1 MDCRMPRY
9 SPADS
14 SRAARMLALR
24 YVTTTDPGYTR
35 RRRGRGFAFFDTEDR
50 LVDKLAQR
58 AWLASLPIPPAW
70 TGVWICRYRNGH
82 ILATGRDAR
91 SRKQYLYHPD
101 WRAHRNQT
109 NFHRLAR
116 FGRAL
121 RAIRARV
128 DRDLRRRG
136 LLRERVLAAAVR
148 LMDATH
154 LRVGSEAYA
163 RENRTFGL
171 TTLLDRHLHLDGR
184 RLELS
189 FRAKGGQK
197 REIALT
203 DRRLA
208 RVLRQCEELP
218 GQRLFQYLDDAGRRH
233 AVDSQDI
240 NAYLRETAGEEFT
253 AKDFRTWGG
262 TVTALEYL
270 MEQADRE
277 REDVEQGVRNA
288 LEYAAAHL
296 GNTVAVTRQH
306 YVHPR
311 VLDAFRNGTLP
322 PRPRRRRLRLS
333 PAECVALK
341 ILTRR

>member
-1 MDCRMPRY
+1 MPRY

-14 SRAARMLALR
+14 SRAAKKLALR
-24 YVTTTDPGYTR
+24 YVSTSDPGYAR
-35 RRRGRGFAFFDTEDR
+35 QRRGRGFAYFDADGE
-50 LVDKLAQR
+50 LVGKLELR
-58 AWLASLPIPPAW
+58 AWLSSLPIPPAW
-70 TGVWICRYRNGH
+70 TRVWICRYRNGH

-101 WRAHRNQT
+101 WRTHRNLT
-109 NFHRLAR
+109 NFHRLAA
-116 FGRAL
+116 FGSAL
-121 RAIRARV
+121 RAIRSRV

-136 LLRERVLAAAVR
+136 MLRERVLAAAVR

-154 LRVGSEAYA
+154 MRVGGEAYA

-171 TTLLDRHLHLDGR
+171 TTLLDRHLRLDGR

-218 GQRLFQYLDDAGRRH
+218 GQRLFQFLDDEGRRRT
-233 AVDSQDI
+233 VDSEDI
-240 NAYLRETAGEEFT
+240 NAYLRETTGQEFT

-262 TVTALEYL
+262 TVAALEYL
-270 MEQADRE
+270 MAERE
-277 REDVEQGVRNA
+277 REDADVEQSIRNA
-288 LEYAAAHL
+288 LEHAAGHL

-306 YVHPR
+306 YVHPL
-311 VLDAFRNGTLP
+311 VLDAFRKGMLP
-322 PRPRRRRLRLS
+322 PRPRRRRQRLS
-333 PAECVALK
+333 PAESVVLK
-341 ILTRR
+341 VLTRR